1 MTGGG
6 PNESTTTLASIIYE
20 QGFQYRNVGY
30 SCAIAVIFF
39 LVILIVSGAVKKICN
54 VNGD

>member
-6 PNESTTTLASIIYE
+6 PNESTKTLAYMIYE

-39 LVILIVSGAVKKICN
+39 LVILMVSGVVKKICN